1 MLPHYVPILPIMDSR
16 NLYEELVGYLHRAS
30 LSGDL
35 HPSRPDLSPS
45 RPDWAEIEYGEDSP
59 DRDVI
64 NEDDSFRNNLYA
76 AIEFL
81 DRSLDD
87 PGTLALARQILGRS
101 TASRLR
107 QLIHTVA
114 PVI

>member
-1 MLPHYVPILPIMDSR
+1 MLPHYFPILPIKDST

-35 HPSRPDLSPS
+35 HPSRPNLSPI
-45 RPDWAEIEYGEDSP
+45 RPDWAELEDQESP
-59 DRDVI
+59 NDNAI
-64 NEDDSFRNNLYA
+64 NEDDSFPSNLYA